1 MEDSSVFNWKSI
13 LKGLAVA
20 LIICGLTF
28 LVIVVLFPSWYGEA
42 RYFYWGNALV
52 FITFMAVVAAFFVD
66 RGANR
71 RIQKETKDRYTRI
84 PWDHPQKI
92 KYYTATRILYWIGIW
107 GSILYLILYALGWV
121 KLDIDSIA
129 GFVFL

>member
-1 MEDSSVFNWKSI
+1 MFNWKSI
-13 LKGLAVA
+13 LKGLVGA
-20 LIICGLTF
+20 LAICGLTF
-28 LVIVVLFPSWYGEA
+28 LVIVVIFPSWYGEA

-52 FITFMAVVAAFFVD
+52 FFTFMAVVAAFFVD

-71 RIQKETKDRYTRI
+71 RIQKVTQDRYTRI
-84 PWDHPQKI
+84 TWDHPQKI

-107 GSILYLILYALGWV
+107 GVILYLVLYALGWV

-129 GFVFL
+129 GIVSL